1 MEKVILEE
9 INCFSEKET
18 GLSIIEVPTGRGKT
32 HNVLVWISQYMKS
45 CKETGTKPRKIFFLT
60 TQLKNLPYDDLAK
73 IYFDKEQFYQDVLK
87 IEKNLSIYLKD
98 DGTFERIQ
106 KKIPREVK
114 DWSEYELLNS
124 SLNKY
129 KRIQDAQ
136 KKNKVDYSSD
146 LNETEEKLRDAEK
159 VFRHHLEQYMLEKA
173 KELKVKIPEGED
185 EEKYLKRTFVNLK
198 FNWVKDLYPAINTE
212 YRNVFLLSITKFL
225 YGNTTIIEKTY
236 KFLNNPI
243 TEGAIIFID
252 EFDATKTIIE
262 DIMIENAANAV
273 NDKILLFKNI
283 KAGFEN
289 ELPDLIEQTKGKEQ
303 TFQKMKNTA
312 QELYSRFYLSKRFQ
326 LTKEFRDESRNFM
339 FHDESL
345 HTLREGLRAN
355 ILAVKNPETKKMDIK
370 FLTRTEE
377 EQLGNAEYV
386 FISSLLENLEE
397 YFRTF
402 RAFIKRWAKKYSVIA
417 GITEEQAV
425 YTILDVFDIHD
436 NAVNM
441 LMENGLYYTNYRN
454 MEKASKTLADII
466 PDTTYYNHGF
476 DIHHYEDSKNHNEN
490 TKINTAQ
497 KHDTAEKL
505 LKYLCERANVI
516 GISATALLP
525 TYENYN
531 LTYLKDSLESHY
543 SEISEVS
550 KKQIVELESNFG
562 SKYQK
567 NGISINFWTLRNKDI
582 YESLKS
588 IERTK
593 TVLSKILEPELAE
606 QLARK
611 IDFDT
616 HGDNYKVIR
625 YLDVIEAMNDFWNG
639 KNTHAWLFLNWKTLK
654 SGDPDFDEDLIKN
667 ALKKIIQT
675 SGIKTGE
682 TSDDLIIVLRSKDSF
697 EQEKEKLVNDLAAGK
712 RRLVFSAYQTLMAGQ
727 NLNFPYNPDIL
738 KGYKIIG
745 PKKDAR
751 NKTTDFDG
759 IVLGEVTHQNF
770 LKSFEQKD
778 LYSQNKERIKLC
790 SRVEDLYERD
800 NIEYWEKEN
809 LLKYILD
816 SRKTP
821 TDIDAALGKVNNSF
835 LVRNKVLQ
843 ILMQSIGRVSRT
855 HVKNENINIYVVNK
869 NLTMIDK
876 KELEKHILTPEL
888 RVLADHCSSIET
900 KNEEEELF
908 VKRAEKN
915 SFRARRLIDSMMKKQ
930 DSNWDI
936 ENIQIWRNTR
946 DEALKAPQSDTGF
959 TYSCMHF
966 ELPEPSN
973 RYYFAQKDDFGAV
986 LIDFKNSKDDFKI
999 KRNLKEFFG
1008 NKPIVVQ
1015 EVSEEDCRLKTILSC
1030 AGMKDYFEENGY
1042 ATEFVPKK
1050 FIMTPV
1056 VYQNI
1061 YKGALGEIAGK
1072 FIFER
1077 YFKILLKEIDD
1088 PSQFE
1093 LFDYQMSDGVF
1104 IDFKH
1109 WRPYYYTDL
1118 KKMYSWISKKLD
1130 MCGGKRAYI
1139 VNVLADGILTPDLT
1153 TDSRIVVIQN
1163 LINEKDGSINWK
1175 ALDAINTD
1183 DYSVGGKT
1191 NENN

>member
-9 INCFSEKET
+9 INRFSEKET

-32 HNVLVWISQYMKS
+32 YNVLVWISQYMKH
-45 CKETGTKPRKIFFLT
+45 CRENGIKPRKIFFLT

-73 IYFDKEQFYQDVLK
+73 LYYDKELFYQDVLK
-87 IEKNLSIYLKD
+87 IEKNLSVYLRD
-98 DGTFERIQ
+98 DGSYEKIQ

-114 DWSEYELLNS
+114 DWAEYVHLDS
-124 SLNKY
+124 CLNKY
-129 KRIQDAQ
+129 KKIQAAQ

-146 LNETEEKLRDAEK
+146 LNDTEEKLRDAEK
-159 VFRHHLEQYMLEKA
+159 EFRHHLEQYMLEKA
-173 KELKVKIPEGED
+173 KDLGIEIPEGED
-185 EEKYLKRTFVNLK
+185 EEKFLKRSFVNLK
-198 FNWVKDLYPAINTE
+198 FNWVKELYPAINTE
-212 YRNVFLLSITKFL
+212 NRNIYLLSITKFL

-289 ELPDLIEQTKGKEQ
+289 ELPYLLEQTKGKEQ
-303 TFQKMKNTA
+303 TFLKMKNMA
-312 QELYSRFYLSKRFQ
+312 QDLYSHFHLSKRFQ
-326 LTKEFRDESRNFM
+326 LTKDFRDESRNFM
-339 FHDESL
+339 FHDEVL
-345 HTLREGLRAN
+345 HTLRDGHRAN
-355 ILAVKNPETKKMDIK
+355 ILAVKNSETNKMDIK
-370 FLTRTEE
+370 FLTKSEE
-377 EQLGNAEYV
+377 EQLGAVEYIS
-386 FISSLLENLEE
+386 ISSLLENLEE

-402 RAFIKRWAKKYSVIA
+402 RAFIKRWAKKYSVKA
-417 GITEEQAV
+417 DVTEEQAV

-441 LMENGLYYTNYRN
+441 IMENGLYYTNYRN
-454 MEKASKTLADII
+454 VEKATKTLADII

-505 LKYLCERANVI
+505 LKFLCERANVI
-516 GISATALLP
+516 GISATALVP
-525 TYENYN
+525 NYENYN
-531 LTYLKDSLESHY
+531 LTYLKDVLGNQY
-543 SEISEVS
+543 SEISEAA
-550 KKQIVELESNFG
+550 KKLIAKIECSFAN
-562 SKYQK
+562 KYRD
-567 NGISINFWTLRNKDI
+567 NGININFKVLKNKDL
-582 YESLKS
+582 YESLKDT
-588 IERTK
+588 ERTK
-593 TVLSKILEPELAE
+593 TVLSKILEPEFAE
-606 QLARK
+606 KLARK
-611 IDFDT
+611 IDTDT
-616 HGDNYKVIR
+616 HGDDYKVVR
-625 YLDVIEAMNDFWNG
+625 YLDVIEAMNDFWTS

-654 SGDPDFDEDLIKN
+654 SGDSEFDEDLLKN
-667 ALKKIIQT
+667 ALKKIIQ
-675 SGIKTGE
+675 SSRIESDE
-682 TSDDLIIVLRSKDSF
+682 TVDDLIVVLQSKDSF
-697 EQEKEKLVNDLAAGK
+697 TVEKDKLLKDLAAGK

-727 NLNFPYNPDIL
+727 NLNFPFNPTVL
-738 KGYKIIG
+738 SGYKTIG
-745 PKKDAR
+745 AKSDSR
-751 NKTTDFDG
+751 SKTTDFDG
-759 IVLGEVTHQNF
+759 IVLGEITHQNF
-770 LKSFEQKD
+770 LKSLEQKD
-778 LYSQNKERIKLC
+778 FYAQNLERIKLC

-800 NIEYWEKEN
+800 SVEYWEKEN

-816 SRKTP
+816 SSKMP
-821 TDIDAALGKVNNSF
+821 MDIDAALGKVNSST
-835 LVRNKVLQ
+835 LIRNKVLQ

-869 NLTMIDK
+869 NLTMIDR

-888 RVLADHCSSIET
+888 KVLVDHCSSIET
-900 KNEEEELF
+900 RTEDDDLF

-936 ENIQIWRNTR
+936 ENIQIWKNTR

-973 RYYFAQKDDFGAV
+973 RYYFAQKGDFGAV

-999 KRNLKEFFG
+999 KRNLKDFFG
-1008 NKPIVVQ
+1008 DKPVIVQ

-1030 AGMKDYFEENGY
+1030 AGMKEYFEENGY
-1042 ATEFVPKK
+1042 ATEFVPRK

-1061 YKGALGEIAGK
+1061 YKGALGEVVGK

-1077 YFKILLKEIDD
+1077 YFNIPLKEIDD
-1088 PSQFE
+1088 LSQFE
-1093 LFDYQMSDGVF
+1093 LFDYQMADGVF
-1104 IDFKH
+1104 VDFKH

-1139 VNVLADGILTPDLT
+1139 VNVLADGVLTPDLT
-1153 TDSRIVVIQN
+1153 TDPRIVVIKN
-1163 LINEKDGSINWK
+1163 LMNEKDGSINWK
-1175 ALDAINTD
+1175 ALDAINPD
-1183 DYSVGGKT
+1183 DYKNGGNT
-1191 NENN
+1191 DENN